1 MIQAAAAEFIDKGH
15 FATHIR
21 KAKRV
26 YRERYQALAAGVARH
41 LSDYLELIPTETGF
55 HAMALFRQD
64 HDERE
69 IATLAMQQGL
79 LVRPLSNYC
88 VEPLANV
95 RGIALGYGCVTPA
108 EIEASIVRL
117 RQVFVLAGREGR

>member
-1 MIQAAAAEFIDKGH
+1 VPLLIQAAVAEFIEKGH

-26 YRERYQALAAGVARH
+26 YRERYLALSDAIERH

-55 HAMALFRQD
+55 HARALFKQGF
-64 HDERE
+64 DERR
-69 IATLAMQQGL
+69 IAELSMQQGL

-88 VEPLANV
+88 IEPLQSV
-95 RGIALGYGCVTPA
+95 RGLALGFGCVTPA
-108 EIEASIVRL
+108 EIEAGIVSL
-117 RQVFVLAGREGR
+117 RDVFVSAV